1 MAILA
6 NFKGTSSDLVVDQ
19 ILARLKELL
28 GATLRL
34 QKYLR
39 QLEMLSKLRN
49 LQPNVITKIEAMPIT
64 YDLETDI
71 RFLQGADKKNRLFVL
86 NLLTKTKHSP
96 ELIASLA
103 DVTLD
108 FVQQMKLEMTQ
119 AKTKTKKKK
128 PRKKTTKP
136 TISVPKTLK

>member
-103 DVTLD
+103 DVSLD